1 MTTIT
6 AEQAEIEAA
15 RNWCAGMLSAAGSRI
30 EGEVAERYVDIGV
43 GILLSIYKDEEMSD
57 EEKKIR
63 CKEAYDKSIEFPDHP
78 YPSICVVDGEEYGL
92 CPTCPLFV
100 GDK

>member
-6 AEQAEIEAA
+6 EEQAEIEAA

-57 EEKKIR
+57 EEKTRR
-63 CKEAYDKSIEFPDHP
+63 CGEAYVKGVAAPDAP
-78 YPSICVVDGEEYGL
+78 YPPICIVDGEEYTY
-92 CPTCPLFV
+92 CHDCPLRRE
-100 GDK
+100 